1 MRANVPRSAGL
12 LPGCQSP
19 DAPEPPNGDDDEPR
33 VSETLP
39 APNAVGVSTQA
50 PITVVFNEP
59 VNPGTV
65 GLENFLV
72 TASGGDVAG
81 AIVARTGESGLGA
94 IREVMPDLV
103 ICDLGL
109 PGLGGLDVCRRVRES
124 ENKKQ
129 PTMIALTGWGRA
141 DDLRVSKEAGFDF
154 HLVKPVAPASL
165 QELIAKISERS
176 RA

>member
-1 MRANVPRSAGL
+1 M
-12 LPGCQSP
+12 
-19 DAPEPPNGDDDEPR
+19 
-33 VSETLP
+33 
-39 APNAVGVSTQA
+39 
-50 PITVVFNEP
+50 VVEDNE
-59 VNPGTV
+59 
-65 GLENFLV
+65 
-72 TASGGDVAG
+72 DVAEVMAEWLRELG
-81 AIVARTGESGLGA
+81 HRVTVARTGESGLGA